1 MEHIIVNDNIR
12 LEQIKLS
19 MASEIF
25 AAIDR
30 DRLYLKQWL
39 PFVDM
44 TQDISDTEQF
54 VKNVSSDKKYKR
66 DDIYS
71 IWYRETFAGLVGFK
85 DTDWNNR
92 KTELG
97 YWLAEKLQGKG
108 IITACVKKLISYA
121 FVKMKLN
128 RVQIK
133 VAIGNDK
140 SAAIPKRLGFQLEG
154 IERAGEFHDNKFLD
168 LQIFS
173 LLKQDWLTIT

>member
-1 MEHIIVNDNIR
+1 MEHITVTDNIR

-25 AAIDR
+25 AAIDQ

-71 IWYRETFAGLVGFK
+71 IWYRETFAGLIGFK

-97 YWLAEKLQGKG
+97 YWLTEKLQGKG

-133 VAIGNDK
+133 VAIGNNK

-154 IERAGEFHDNKFLD
+154 IERAGEFHDDKFLD
-168 LQIFS
+168 LQVFS

>member
-1 MEHIIVNDNIR
+1 MENLVVNDHIR
-12 LEQIKLS
+12 LESLKLS
-19 MASEIF
+19 MAQQIYNT
-25 AAIDR
+25 IDR
-30 DRLYLKQWL
+30 DRQYLKQWL
-39 PFVDM
+39 PFVEM
-44 TQDISDTEQF
+44 THHISDTENF
-54 VKNVSSDKKYKR
+54 IKIVSSNEKYKR
-66 DDIYS
+66 DNIYS

-108 IITACVKKLISYA
+108 IITTCVKKLLSYA
-121 FVKMKLN
+121 FVKMRMN

-133 VAIGNDK
+133 VAIGNYK

-168 LQIFS
+168 LQVFS
-173 LLKQDWLTIT
+173 LLKKDWLTIT

>member
-1 MEHIIVNDNIR
+1 MEHITVTDNIR

-44 TQDISDTEQF
+44 TQDISDTEKF

-71 IWYRETFAGLVGFK
+71 IWYRETFAGLIGFK

-97 YWLAEKLQGKG
+97 YWLIEKLQGKG

-121 FVKMKLN
+121 FIKMKLN

-133 VAIGNDK
+133 VAIGNNK

-154 IERAGEFHDNKFLD
+154 IERAGEFHDDKFLD
-168 LQIFS
+168 LQVFS